1 MRKSKREKT
10 ARVRQR
16 ASIQTPYSDPDDRYF
31 KKHFGQLV
39 REHGGKWIVL
49 ADGELIGIA
58 EKKQIAKLV
67 EKAQS
72 NHPNAA
78 PFIAPI
84 PTKEDLECVL

>member
-1 MRKSKREKT
+1 MRKSKREMP
-10 ARVRQR
+10 ARMRQR
-16 ASIQTPYSDPDDRYF
+16 TSVPTRYSDPDDRYF

-49 ADGELIGIA
+49 ADGKLIGIA

-67 EKAQS
+67 QKAQS